1 MPQPLGFMMLYDYE
15 GLGGAPALEEITDE
29 TFAIL
34 GSSNVKIGL
43 KYLPASGNA
52 MHWTVLLPWQV
63 SSISNELPPES
74 FVLVPGRWASG

>member
-52 MHWTVLLPWQV
+52 YALDRLASMAGVLHFQ
-63 SSISNELPPES
+63 
-74 FVLVPGRWASG
+74 